1 MKPLPE
7 IKNSYKDLFNVLYA
21 PIRSKLLMTGIELK
35 VFDHLAEP
43 ASAEAVAQ
51 RIGTHPGNTGVL
63 LDGLASMDLLEKKKN
78 LYRNTPVAQ
87 EFLLENT
94 ASYLGGTFLFT
105 SNMFVQSGLE
115 NMQELVKNGPPAMPA
130 KDVSS
135 EEMWA
140 HCARTGAN
148 YQRGGMAQR
157 VAEIV
162 RNLPEFPTFGKM
174 LDLGC
179 GAGLYGIAIVA
190 DHPDMKG
197 VLFDRPEVV
206 GVARDFVDEYEMQ
219 DRMAVMAG
227 DYLQDPIGEG
237 YDLVWASNTLNF
249 AKHDIDSVMGKIHE
263 ALNPGGVFVSLSDG
277 LTDEGTKPPEML
289 LGMILIAMSG
299 WNMSFDQ
306 GFLADSM
313 QRVGFETVRSRT
325 LDILWGHMELD
336 VARKSKRSLS

>member
-7 IKNSYKDLFNVLYA
+7 VKNSYKDLFNVLYA
-21 PIRSKLLMTGIELK
+21 PIRSKLLMTGLELK

-43 ASAEAVAQ
+43 TSAEKVAR
-51 RIGTHPGNTGVL
+51 RIGAHPGNTGAL
-63 LDGLASMDLLEKKKN
+63 LDGLASMDLLEKKN
-78 LYRNTPVAQ
+78 GLFCNSPVAH
-87 EFLLENT
+87 EFLVGNAT
-94 ASYLGGTFLFT
+94 TYLGGLFLFT

-115 NMQELVKNGPPAMPA
+115 NMQELVKNGPPEMPGE
-130 KDVSS
+130 DMSS
-135 EEMWA
+135 EGMWA

-148 YQRGGMAQR
+148 YQRAGMAQR

-162 RNLPEFPTFGKM
+162 RNLPELPDFGKM

-190 DHPDMKG
+190 DHPGMKG

-206 GVARDFVDEYEMQ
+206 GVARDFIGEYEMQ
-219 DRMAVMAG
+219 DRVEVMAG
-227 DYLQDPIGEG
+227 DYLQDPIGEE

-289 LGMILIAMSG
+289 LGMIPIAMSG

-325 LDILWGHMELD
+325 IDTLWGQMELD
-336 VARKSKRSLS
+336 IARKSKGIPG